1 MARQEPPEPRAEA
14 LLAAEAEEILGL
26 LRALRRDLARN
37 PFADAERSGLT
48 APQVTAMTC
57 LVTRGPLTL
66 TELSRAMGTS
76 HSTAS
81 GIVDRLEARGLV
93 RRTPD
98 EADRRRTQI
107 AVTEEV
113 TRYVAELE
121 KGPSGRLLAAL
132 RRASVDQRRAIRQA
146 LTLLRHLLAS
156 E

>member
-1 MARQEPPEPRAEA
+1 MAGQAPYPHAS
-14 LLAAEAEEILGL
+14 LAAEAEEILGL

-48 APQVTAMTC
+48 GPQVTAMTC

-81 GIVDRLEARGLV
+81 GIIDRLEARGLV

-98 EADRRRTQI
+98 AADRRRTRLV
-107 AVTEEV
+107 VTEEV
-113 TRYVAELE
+113 TRYVQELE
-121 KGPSGRLLAAL
+121 EGPPGRLAAAL
-132 RRASVDQRRAIRQA
+132 RRASPHQRRAIRQGLA
-146 LTLLRHLLAS
+146 LLRELLLPLS
-156 E
+156 Q